1 MSSVVFFCV
10 LLVSFYLD
18 ILIKKVQTFEKYD
31 QVENALN
38 AKFNAFFIIAWNTGQ
53 KQDGEDKNNLEIKL
67 LPCYSKNYQCQP
79 IKTIHFHTCLLAV
92 ILPVAMY
99 RNVRTYVL

>member
-38 AKFNAFFIIAWNTGQ
+38 AKFNAFFIKNTGQ